1 MVLNFKMLTGKTAL
15 ITGATGGIGKAIAA
29 TFANNNA
36 RLILQSRD
44 AEKLEALKQSLKN
57 TYQCKITT
65 LKFDVTKKDEI
76 KQSFQKLHK
85 EIRNIDILVNN
96 AGVMQAAL
104 FGMIS
109 RDMVENVYSTNV
121 FSIYEIS
128 QYCSRK
134 MGRDSPGSIIN
145 ISSIMGTNG
154 ASGQSV
160 YSGSKAALIG
170 ITKSMAKEL
179 AASNIRVNAISPGFI
194 DTDMTSQLTAKERKS
209 YIDAIRFSR
218 AGSAKDV
225 ANAALFL
232 ASGLA
237 SYITGQNIGVD
248 GGMLI

>member
-1 MVLNFKMLTGKTAL
+1 MLAGKTTL

-29 TFANNNA
+29 TFADNNA
-36 RLILQSRD
+36 HLILQSRD
-44 AEKLEALKQSLKN
+44 EKKLEDLKQNLKN
-57 TYQCKITT
+57 SYHCKISTVI
-65 LKFDVTKKDEI
+65 FDVTKKEEI
-76 KQSFQKLHK
+76 KQAFRNLYK
-85 EIRNIDILVNN
+85 EIHSIDVLVNN
-96 AGVMQAAL
+96 AGIMQAAL

-109 RDMVENVYSTNV
+109 SDMVENVYKTNV
-121 FSIYEIS
+121 FSLYEIS

-154 ASGQSV
+154 APGQSV

-194 DTDMTSQLTAKERKS
+194 NTNMTNQLTAKERKS
-209 YIDAIRFSR
+209 FVDTIKMGRV
-218 AGSAKDV
+218 GSAEDV

-232 ASGLA
+232 ASDLA

>member
-1 MVLNFKMLTGKTAL
+1 MLTGKTVL
-15 ITGATGGIGKAIAA
+15 ITGATGGIGKAIAT
-29 TFANNNA
+29 TFADNDA
-36 RLILQSRD
+36 HLILQARD
-44 AEKLEALKQSLKN
+44 EKKLEALKQELQSL
-57 TYQCKITT
+57 YHCKISTI
-65 LKFDVTKKDEI
+65 KFDVTKKDEI
-76 KQSFQKLHK
+76 KQSFQNMYK
-85 EIRNIDILVNN
+85 EIHSIDVLVNN
-96 AGVMQAAL
+96 AGIMQAAL

-109 RDMVENVYSTNV
+109 RDMVENVYNVNV

-134 MGRDSPGSIIN
+134 MGRDSSGSIIN

-194 DTDMTSQLTAKERKS
+194 DTDMISQLTAKERKS
-209 YIDAIRFSR
+209 YIDTIKMGRI
-218 AGSAKDV
+218 GSAEDV

-232 ASGLA
+232 ASDLA